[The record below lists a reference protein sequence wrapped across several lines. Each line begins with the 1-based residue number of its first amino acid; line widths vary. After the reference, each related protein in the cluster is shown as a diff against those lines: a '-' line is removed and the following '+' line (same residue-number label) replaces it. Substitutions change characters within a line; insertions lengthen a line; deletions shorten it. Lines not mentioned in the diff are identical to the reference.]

1 MKFAQKGNRVAIH
14 YIGTLDN
21 GRIFDSRDND
31 SPLVVTLGNN
41 EIFPAL
47 EAEIIGMKEGD
58 VKNILIKT
66 EDAYG
71 KRQDDN
77 IIEIGRSNFPTDKEL
92 KVGQKLNLEF
102 ADGAA
107 KLMMIIKVEDETVT
121 LDGNHALAGLDL
133 TFALKL
139 DKILPAE

>member
-1 MKFAQKGNRVAIH
+1 MKFAQKGDRVAVH

-21 GRIFDSRDND
+21 GRIFDSRDDD
-31 SPLVVTLGNN
+31 SPLIITLGNN

-47 EAEIIGMKEGD
+47 EAEIIGMQQGQ
-58 VKNILIKT
+58 VKNILIKA

-71 KRQDDN
+71 PRLKEN
-77 IIEIGRSNFPTDKEL
+77 MLELSRSAFPADKEI
-92 KVGQKLNLEF
+92 KVGQKLNLTF

-107 KLMMIIKVEDETVT
+107 RTMMVYKVDEETVT
-121 LDGNHALAGLDL
+121 LDGNHSLAGLDL

-139 DKILPAE
+139 AEILPAG

>member
-1 MKFAQKGNRVAIH
+1 MKFAQKGNKVSVH

-21 GRIFDSRDND
+21 GRIFDSRDAD
-31 SPLVVTLGNN
+31 SPLEIILGNN

-47 EAEIIGMKEGD
+47 EAEIIGMKEGS
-58 VKNILIKT
+58 VKNILIKA

-71 KRQDDN
+71 QRLEAN
-77 IIEIGRSNFPTDKEL
+77 IIQIAKSNFPSDKEL

-107 KLMMIIKVEDETVT
+107 RIMMITKIEEEKVT
-121 LDGNHALAGLDL
+121 LDGNHSLAGLDL

-139 DKILPAE
+139 DKIIPTK